1 VVPILEFGKRILNRL
16 EERVLALPAGTAD
29 LYIGDY
35 PGVEKSVFPY
45 FSVTPTNSK
54 SATIR
59 GAVISGQGID
69 FTVGHGTGG
78 EIYIKNDGKVART
91 QENWFFKICD
101 AVFTSWFSET
111 LTFDAGGHVIRSA
124 LALQIDRRRV
134 RLGGQHIFWWASR
147 RKTMKTFDYE
157 PYC

>member
-1 VVPILEFGKRILNRL
+1 VVPILEFEKRILNRL
-16 EERVLALPAGTAD
+16 EEKVLALPAGTAD

-45 FSVTPTNSK
+45 FSVTPTNPK

-59 GAVISGQGID
+59 GAVIAGQGID

-78 EIYIKNDGKVART
+78 EIYIKNGKVART

-101 AVFTSWFSET
+101 AVLTSRFSET
-111 LTFDAGGHVIRSA
+111 LTFDSGGHVIHSTI
-124 LALQIDRRRV
+124 ALQIDGRRV
-134 RLGGQHIFWWASR
+134 RLGGQHIFWWAFR
-147 RKTMKTFDYE
+147 RKTMKTFVYD